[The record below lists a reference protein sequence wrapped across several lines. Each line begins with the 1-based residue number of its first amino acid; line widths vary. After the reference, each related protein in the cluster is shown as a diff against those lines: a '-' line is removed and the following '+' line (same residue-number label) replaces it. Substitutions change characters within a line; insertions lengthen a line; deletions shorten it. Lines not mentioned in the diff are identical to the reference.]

1 VELVGVCSRLADIER
16 CVHLEVVKAVLSKA
30 VDPSPRAG

>member
-1 VELVGVCSRLADIER
+1 VTIVGMFWLADNEK
-16 CVHLEVVKAVLSKA
+16 CAHLEVVKA